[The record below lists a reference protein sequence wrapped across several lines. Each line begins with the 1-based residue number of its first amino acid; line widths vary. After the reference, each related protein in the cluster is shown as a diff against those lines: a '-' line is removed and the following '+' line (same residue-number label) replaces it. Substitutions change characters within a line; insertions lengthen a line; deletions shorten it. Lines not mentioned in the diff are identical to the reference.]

1 METISGY
8 ELKEFNRVYK
18 EMDDLYHEI
27 ALKLGLSDSA
37 FIILYALCEQ
47 GNGCLQKDI
56 CAQAFVSKQTINSSI
71 RRLEKKGIL
80 FLEPGKGRDM
90 HICLNEMGR
99 QFVQEKIV
107 PVVQMENSVFS
118 GMSPIESAELL
129 RLNRKYLEQFREKV
143 GAFLNGT
150 AKRP

>member
-1 METISGY
+1 
-8 ELKEFNRVYK
+8 
-18 EMDDLYHEI
+18 
-27 ALKLGLSDSA
+27 
-37 FIILYALCEQ
+37 
-47 GNGCLQKDI
+47 
-56 CAQAFVSKQTINSSI
+56 
-71 RRLEKKGIL
+71 
-80 FLEPGKGRDM
+80 M
-90 HICLNEMGR
+90 HICLTEMGR

>member
-56 CAQAFVSKQTINSSI
+56 CAQAFVSKQTRKEGDTLSRAGKRAGYAHLPDRNGAAVCTGKDCSGCSDGKQ
-71 RRLEKKGIL
+71 RVFRDVPDRKRGASAA
-80 FLEPGKGRDM
+80 EPQ
-90 HICLNEMGR
+90 I
-99 QFVQEKIV
+99 
-107 PVVQMENSVFS
+107 S
-118 GMSPIESAELL
+118 
-129 RLNRKYLEQFREKV
+129 
-143 GAFLNGT
+143 
-150 AKRP
+150 

>member
-71 RRLEKKGIL
+71 RMPEKKEIL
-80 FLEPGKGRDM
+80 FLDPGKGRDM
-90 HICLNEMGR
+90 DI
-99 QFVQEKIV
+99 
-107 PVVQMENSVFS
+107 
-118 GMSPIESAELL
+118 
-129 RLNRKYLEQFREKV
+129 
-143 GAFLNGT
+143 
-150 AKRP
+150 